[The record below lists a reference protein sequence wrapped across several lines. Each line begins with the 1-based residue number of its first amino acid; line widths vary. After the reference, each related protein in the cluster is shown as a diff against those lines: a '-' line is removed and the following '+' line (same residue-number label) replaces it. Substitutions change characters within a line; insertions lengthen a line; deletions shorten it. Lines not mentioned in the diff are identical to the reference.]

1 MASLADDSRWLDAT
15 AQAELVASGKVSA
28 AELTEAAI
36 ERIEGLDGELNAVNL
51 RWFERA
57 REIADADDLP
67 DGPLRGV
74 PFLLKDLNSHMAGTP
89 MTNGNVALRDAGYT
103 CAGDTELVARFR
115 RAGLVTLGRT
125 ASPEL
130 GTLPVTE
137 PVAFGPTRNPWDT
150 SRTPGGSS
158 GGAAAAVASGMVPIA
173 HASDGGGSIRIPAS
187 CCGLVGLKP
196 SQGRISTGPLRAE
209 TGLGVELVV
218 SRSVR
223 DTALVL
229 DAVHGPGVG
238 DTIIAPAP
246 TAPYTEALLADVG
259 PLRIGL
265 LDHHPVGG
273 DIDDEC
279 AEAARATG
287 RILEGFGHRVEPAFP
302 EALAEE
308 GARERFMAL
317 WAVQAALG
325 RIGLGDLLGRAL
337 TEGEMEPVNWLQAE
351 FASRMS
357 GVDYGRSLAEVAA
370 FRRRCQRWWHDGFD
384 LLVTPTT
391 AQVSP
396 AIGEHDHVDG
406 DPLSP
411 MRRAGEWIAFTPAF
425 NMSGQPAI
433 SLPMH
438 RTAAGLPVGVQLV
451 ADYGRED
458 LLLAVAARLEVAA
471 PWPHL

>member
-1 MASLADDSRWLDAT
+1 MASLADDTRWLDAT

-351 FASRMS
+351 FARPLFLRLQEQ
-357 GVDYGRSLAEVAA
+357 GDTTGTFKLRKVDLVK
-370 FRRRCQRWWHDGFD
+370 DGFD
-384 LLVTPTT
+384 PKKIT
-391 AQVSP
+391 
-396 AIGEHDHVDG
+396 
-406 DPLSP
+406 DPLYFDHP
-411 MRRAGEWIAFTPAF
+411 TIGKYVRLTQELYEQI
-425 NMSGQPAI
+425 
-433 SLPMH
+433 
-438 RTAAGLPVGVQLV
+438 VGGKLRV
-451 ADYGRED
+451 
-458 LLLAVAARLEVAA
+458 
-471 PWPHL
+471 